1 MYVVLQ
7 ASLVARLVKNLQCRR
22 RRFAS
27 WFGKIPWRKDR
38 LPIPVFLGFPG
49 GSHGKESTCN
59 VGDLDLIP
67 GLERFPG
74 GGHGNPLQYSFLEN
88 PHGQRRLAGYRP
100 WGHKES
106 DTTDLLRHSTAQHST
121 CSSIP
126 SFLSSLHTVLHNG
139 STSLHS
145 HQQCKRVPFSPQPL
159 WHLLFVDFFDDG
171 HFII

>member
-1 MYVVLQ
+1 MATHSNIPSWRIPMDRGGWQ
-7 ASLVARLVKNLQCRR
+7 A
-22 RRFAS
+22 
-27 WFGKIPWRKDR
+27 
-38 LPIPVFLGFPG
+38 
-49 GSHGKESTCN
+49 T
-59 VGDLDLIP
+59 
-67 GLERFPG
+67 
-74 GGHGNPLQYSFLEN
+74 GHGVTKSQTQLTFL
-88 PHGQRRLAGYRP
+88 
-100 WGHKES
+100 
-106 DTTDLLRHSTAQHST
+106 DTAQHST